1 MVSQTLLFKY
11 PWLESAKK
19 LIEQYPQLNFSIEE
33 LLQNKSPVISAVLPR
48 IKSIIDDG
56 LERKEVLREYDSND
70 INNVIMFPVL
80 KLILSALKDRSIIF
94 QVANAFSKHTK
105 DLLDNERTRDGRADS
120 GKLVTIAQDIG
131 WEVEA
136 TEAKYGN
143 ELFAFRMRFENYLP
157 LSVKMKDPAW
167 KLTNQKVQ
175 GGYVYL
181 AGKDLTRL
189 LEEYCKQK
197 ILEAGDINDPHL
209 KEQIRASP
217 VFSPFI
223 AEVEELTK
231 NKRVSFPV
239 MDDYSHITQKDVL
252 FPPCVHVLYNKAKQ
266 GINMVHLE
274 RLFFA
279 FFLLNIGYSVEDV
292 LDVYRNSPDFDDKI
306 ARYQIEH
313 AAGQK
318 GRGTKYRAHSCSKL
332 KSYQLC
338 YANDPTYG
346 HAWCANT
353 DPEKKPITS
362 PMGFVRRMAWY
373 LKKNQQGNVQ
383 TPTPNLGKDESKP
396 SGNGNR
402 DSKSSASDTKK
413 EESNPPD
420 EDDNESEQEEQ

>member
-1 MVSQTLLFKY
+1 MVSHNLVFKY
-11 PWLESAKK
+11 PWLNYAKK
-19 LIEQYPQLNFSIEE
+19 LLEKYPQLNISLED
-33 LLQNKSPVISAVLPR
+33 LLQKVSPIITAILPR
-48 IKSIIDDG
+48 VKSIIEDG
-56 LERKEVLREYDSND
+56 LERKETLRNFDPND
-70 INNVIMFPVL
+70 PNNLILFPVL
-80 KLILSALKDRSIIF
+80 KLVLSALKDRSIIY
-94 QVANAFSKHTK
+94 QVSNAFSKHTK
-105 DLLDNERTRDGRADS
+105 DMLDNERMKDGRADAE
-120 GKLVTIAQDIG
+120 KLVTITRDIG
-131 WEVEA
+131 WEVDA
-136 TEAKYGN
+136 TDAKFGN
-143 ELFAFRMRFENYLP
+143 ELFTFRMRFENYLP

-197 ILEAGDINDPHL
+197 ILEAGEINDPHL
-209 KEQIRASP
+209 KEQIRTSP
-217 VFSPFI
+217 VFAQFI
-223 AEVEELTK
+223 SEVEELTK

-252 FPPCVHVLYNKAKQ
+252 FPPCVRVLYNKAMQ

-279 FFLLNIGYSVEDV
+279 FFLLNIGYTVEEV
-292 LDVYRNSPDFDDKI
+292 LDVYRNSPDFDDRI

-318 GRGTKYRAHSCSKL
+318 GRGTKYKAHSCAKL

-353 DPEKKPITS
+353 DPDKKPITS

-373 LKKNQQGNVQ
+373 LKTKQQGNAQ
-383 TPTPNLGKDESKP
+383 PPAPGSIKDGSKP
-396 SGNGNR
+396 SEDNGNN
-402 DSKSSASDTKK
+402 SKVLVPGARKDEAASP
-413 EESNPPD
+413 EEEEN
-420 EDDNESEQEEQ
+420 DNEPEDQ